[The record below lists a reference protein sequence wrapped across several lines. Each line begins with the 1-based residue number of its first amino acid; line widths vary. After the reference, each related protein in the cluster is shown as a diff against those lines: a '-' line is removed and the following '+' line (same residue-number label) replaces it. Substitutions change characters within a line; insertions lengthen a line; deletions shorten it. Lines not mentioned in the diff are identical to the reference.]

1 MPDTKKI
8 KNTKIAFIMLSIM
21 AVAAVLSFTTRTF
34 AQDKPSPASGM
45 ERVIKGTENW
55 NGKYDISISK
65 FLKNIGKS
73 TGIYKMIHQPT
84 AEELALEKAQAEAQL
99 VAEENNP
106 FDEAPKA
113 PGWQSLIMLAIG
125 FLIIYLAVGKGF
137 EPLLLIP
144 IGFGTVL
151 VNIPGAAMGDAPHG
165 MLHIIYS
172 AGVGNEFFPMLI
184 FMGIGAMTDFGPLIA
199 NPKTALLGGAA
210 QFGVF
215 FTLFGVAFMNAFL
228 GTDYT
233 MLQASAISIIGGAD
247 GPTSIYVSGKLAP
260 EMMAVIAVAAYSY
273 MALVPMI
280 QPPIMKLLTTKKERL
295 IKMDQLRPVSKTEK
309 VLFPILLLVISIL
322 LLPPACPLIG
332 MLAFGNFVKESHAA
346 ERLSKTMENELM
358 NIVSILLS
366 LGVGSQMTP
375 EKIIKKE
382 SLGIIVLGLFAFAV
396 ATIGGLVMAKVM
408 NLFLKKKINPL
419 IGSAGVSAVPM
430 AARVANKVGL
440 EYDPSNF
447 LLMNAM
453 GPNVAGVIGT
463 AIAAGVFIATYGA

>member
-34 AQDKPSPASGM
+34 AQDKPAPAPGM

-113 PGWQSLIMLAIG
+113 PGWQSLIMIAIG

-273 MALVPMI
+273 MALVPI

-382 SLGIIVLGLFAFAV
+382 SLGIIVLGLFAFAI
-396 ATIGGLVMAKVM
+396 ATIGGLVMAKIM

-430 AARVANKVGL
+430 AARVSNKVGL